1 MYALC
6 KNEHIRFE
14 YNTQKWKDKI
24 VSSLNETIKQMGP
37 ARIAVLGG
45 TFLSLIVFF
54 IFVSAKVSQPS
65 MSILYRDLATTDSSS
80 VAAKLEEINIPY
92 TISTD
97 GSQVFVP
104 QTEVGR
110 ARMLLAESGLPNG
123 GSLGYEIFDKQS
135 GFGTTS
141 FVQNINQVRALQGE
155 LSKTISTLDPVQ
167 FAKVH
172 IVLPQRELF
181 SRDSQEASASVTLK
195 IKNNQRLS
203 RNQIHGIQNLVA
215 NSVPNLKSDGVTI
228 IDTEANM
235 LAGGD
240 ADDNESMVGM
250 KAEELRRSYEKRMV
264 SAIEDLVGRTVGLNK
279 VRAHVTADMD
289 FDRISTNDEIY
300 DPEGQ
305 VVRSTQTIS
314 EDNTERDAQGNK
326 DVSIA
331 NNLPGLG
338 DDFDVNAAPSLQ
350 ANRSEEI
357 TNFEISK
364 TIRSTIRESGEV
376 SRLSVA
382 VLVDGRYTT
391 AEDGTKTYEPRPQAE
406 LDKISTLVRSA
417 VGFDDERGDSIEVV
431 NMPFTEVD
439 INYNDD
445 ANKLL
450 GFEKSEVLDTVEMI
464 MLVIMGILVV
474 LLIIRPLVG
483 SVVMSQKAAID
494 QAKEEAAL
502 LAAQAAPAALSA
514 PTQIDEEGNPI
525 PSMPGVSAED
535 EDRTMIDMQTVEGKV
550 KASSVKKVGE
560 IVESHPNETVSVI
573 RNWMSQE

>member
-1 MYALC
+1 M
-6 KNEHIRFE
+6 
-14 YNTQKWKDKI
+14 
-24 VSSLNETIKQMGP
+24 SSLNETIKQMGP

-45 TFLSLIVFF
+45 TFISLIVFF

-65 MSILYRDLATTDSSS
+65 MSILYRDLTTTDSSQ

-92 TISTD
+92 TISPD

-110 ARMLLAESGLPNG
+110 SRMLLAENGLPNG

-155 LSKTISTLDPVQ
+155 LSKTISTLEPVQ
-167 FAKVH
+167 FSKVH

-181 SRDSQEASASVTLK
+181 SRENQEASASVTLK
-195 IKNNQRLS
+195 IKDNERLS
-203 RNQIHGIQNLVA
+203 RAQIKGIQNLVA
-215 NSVPNLKSDGVTI
+215 NAVPNLKSDSVTI
-228 IDTEANM
+228 IDTNANM
-235 LAGGD
+235 LAGGEGED
-240 ADDNESMVGM
+240 GESMVGM
-250 KAEELRRSYEKRMV
+250 KAEEMRRSYEKRMV
-264 SAIEDLVGRTVGLNK
+264 SAIEDLVGRTVGLHK

-289 FDRISTNDEIY
+289 FDRVSTNDEIY

-305 VVRSTQTIS
+305 VVRSTQTIT
-314 EDNTERDAQGNK
+314 EDNTERDGQNNQSAS
-326 DVSIA
+326 VA

-338 DDFDVNAAPSLQ
+338 DDFNVDAAPSLQ

-391 AEDGTKTYEPRPQAE
+391 AEDGTKTYEPRSQDE
-406 LDKISTLVRSA
+406 LDKIATLVRSA
-417 VGFDDERGDSIEVV
+417 VGFDDERGDTIEVV
-431 NMPFTEVD
+431 NMPFAEVD
-439 INYNDD
+439 VAYDD
-445 ANKLL
+445 NADKLF
-450 GFEKSEVLDTVEMI
+450 GFEKGEVLDTVEMI
-464 MLVIMGILVV
+464 MLVVMGILVV

-483 SVVMSQKAAID
+483 SVVMSQKAAIE

-502 LAAQAAPAALSA
+502 LAAQAAPAALTA
-514 PTQIDEEGNPI
+514 PTQTDEDGNPI
-525 PSMPGVSAED
+525 PAMPGEEAD
-535 EDRTMIDMQTVEGKV
+535 EDGNMIDMQTVEGKV

-573 RNWMSQE
+573 RNWMTQE

>member
-1 MYALC
+1 M
-6 KNEHIRFE
+6 
-14 YNTQKWKDKI
+14 
-24 VSSLNETIKQMGP
+24 SSFNETIKQMGP

-45 TFLSLIVFF
+45 TFLSLIIFF

-65 MSILYRDLATTDSSS
+65 MSILYRDLTTTDSSS
-80 VAAKLEEINIPY
+80 VAAKLEEIGVPY

-97 GSQVFVP
+97 GGQVFVP

-110 ARMLLAESGLPNG
+110 ARMLLAEEGLPNG
-123 GSLGYEIFDKQS
+123 GSMGYEIFDKQS

-195 IKNNQRLS
+195 IKSNQRLS
-203 RNQIHGIQNLVA
+203 RDQIYGIQNLVA
-215 NSVPNLKSDGVTI
+215 NSVPNLKSSGVTI

-240 ADDNESMVGM
+240 ADDNDSMVGM

-314 EDNTERDAQGNK
+314 EDNTEREAQGK
-326 DVSIA
+326 DVSVA

-391 AEDGTKTYEPRPQAE
+391 AEDGTKTYEPRPQDE
-406 LDKISTLVRSA
+406 LNKISTLVRSA
-417 VGFDDERGDSIEVV
+417 VGFDEDRGDSIEVV
-431 NMPFTEVD
+431 NMPFTEVE
-439 INYNDD
+439 INYNEEGD
-445 ANKLL
+445 KLF
-450 GFEKSEVLDTVEMI
+450 GFAKTEVLDTVEMI
-464 MLVIMGILVV
+464 MLVVMGILVV

-483 SVVMSQKAAID
+483 SVVMSQKASIE
-494 QAKEEAAL
+494 QAREEAAL
-502 LAAQAAPAALSA
+502 LAAQAAPAALAA
-514 PTQIDEEGNPI
+514 PTQMDEEGNPI
-525 PSMPGVSAED
+525 PAMLGAAAAD
-535 EDRTMIDMQTVEGKV
+535 EDGSMIDMQTVEGKV

-560 IVESHPNETVSVI
+560 IVESHPNETVSVL
-573 RNWMSQE
+573 RNWMTQE